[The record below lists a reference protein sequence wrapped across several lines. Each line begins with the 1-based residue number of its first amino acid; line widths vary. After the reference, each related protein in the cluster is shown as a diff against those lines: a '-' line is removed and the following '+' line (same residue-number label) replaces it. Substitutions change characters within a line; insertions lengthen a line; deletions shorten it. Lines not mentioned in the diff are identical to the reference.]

1 MGTPP
6 EARGE
11 GSSGVASRGVPESKH
26 RGAPLKPRFQVLK
39 ARFQVFRLGFS
50 LGFLFKKIFQ
60 EVSSSKVGFHGAT
73 SGKFEGLVL
82 KGVGRI
88 VQGTGMR
95 EEL

>member
-26 RGAPLKPRFQVLK
+26 RGDPLKARFRVLK
-39 ARFQVFRLGFS
+39 ARFQVLALVSR
-50 LGFLFKKIFQ
+50 LGFLFKKKNPG
-60 EVSSSKVGFHGAT
+60 VSSAPWRHQQAT

>member
-11 GSSGVASRGVPESKH
+11 GSSGVASRGGPESKH
-26 RGAPLKPRFQVLK
+26 RGGPLKGRFQP
-39 ARFQVFRLGFS
+39 FRLGFS

>member
-1 MGTPP
+1 MRVRQVWPVEEFQSPNT
-6 EARGE
+6 EE
-11 GSSGVASRGVPESKH
+11 T
-26 RGAPLKPRFQVLK
+26 RFQVLK
-39 ARFQVFRLGFS
+39 ARFQCFRLGFA

>member
-26 RGAPLKPRFQVLK
+26 RGAPFSVPG
-39 ARFQVFRLGFS
+39 FR

>member
-26 RGAPLKPRFQVLK
+26 RGAPLKARFQVLK
-39 ARFQVFRLGFS
+39 ARFQVGFS

>member
-1 MGTPP
+1 MRVRQVWPVEEFQSPNTEESFKSPGFK
-6 EARGE
+6 
-11 GSSGVASRGVPESKH
+11 SSVP
-26 RGAPLKPRFQVLK
+26 G
-39 ARFQVFRLGFS
+39 FR

>member
-26 RGAPLKPRFQVLK
+26 RGAPLKARFQVLK
-39 ARFQVFRLGFS
+39 AWFL

>member
-26 RGAPLKPRFQVLK
+26 RGAPLVPGFKSSVPC
-39 ARFQVFRLGFS
+39 FRLGFS

>member
-26 RGAPLKPRFQVLK
+26 RGVPLK
-39 ARFQVFRLGFS
+39 ARFRVFRLGFS

>member
-26 RGAPLKPRFQVLK
+26 RGDPLKARFRVLK
-39 ARFQVFRLGFS
+39 ARFQVLN

>member
-1 MGTPP
+1 VGTPP

-26 RGAPLKPRFQVLK
+26 RGVPLKP
-39 ARFQVFRLGFS
+39 RFQVFRLGFS

>member
-1 MGTPP
+1 MRVRQVWPVEEFQSPNT
-6 EARGE
+6 EE
-11 GSSGVASRGVPESKH
+11 SFKSSVP
-26 RGAPLKPRFQVLK
+26 G
-39 ARFQVFRLGFS
+39 FRLGFS

>member
-1 MGTPP
+1 VGTPP

-26 RGAPLKPRFQVLK
+26 RGAPLKVRFQG
-39 ARFQVFRLGFS
+39 FRLGFS

>member
-1 MGTPP
+1 MRVRQVWPVEEFQSPNT
-6 EARGE
+6 ED
-11 GSSGVASRGVPESKH
+11 SVP
-26 RGAPLKPRFQVLK
+26 
-39 ARFQVFRLGFS
+39 
-50 LGFLFKKIFQ
+50 GFLFKKIFQ

>member
-26 RGAPLKPRFQVLK
+26 RGDPLKARFRVLK
-39 ARFQVFRLGFS
+39 ARFQVLN
-50 LGFLFKKIFQ
+50 LGFLFKKKNPG
-60 EVSSSKVGFHGAT
+60 VSSAPWRHQQAT